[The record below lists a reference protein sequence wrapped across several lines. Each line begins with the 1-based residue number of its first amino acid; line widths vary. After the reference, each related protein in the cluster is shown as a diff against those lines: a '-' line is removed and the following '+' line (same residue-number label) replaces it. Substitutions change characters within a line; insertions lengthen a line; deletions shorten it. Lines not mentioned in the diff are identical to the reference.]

1 MFDIR
6 NSSFGFLSSFVIR
19 HSYREY
25 YHVASTIEAVNTTKY
40 HQPAQLLAAPDK
52 PAPTLSSP
60 LDINKASADE
70 LTALPGIGP
79 VMAQRIVEF
88 REEHGPF
95 RRVEDLLKVKGIGEK
110 SFEKLRPSI
119 KVSESK

>member
-1 MFDIR
+1 MHHSRLDSMR
-6 NSSFGFLSSFVIR
+6 RVAGFCALALLAML
-19 HSYREY
+19 
-25 YHVASTIEAVNTTKY
+25 VAG
-40 HQPAQLLAAPDK
+40 QPAPLLAAPDK
-52 PAPTLSSP
+52 PAPSPSAP

-70 LTALPGIGP
+70 LMALPGIGP
-79 VMAQRIVEF
+79 AMAQRIVEF

-110 SFEKLRPSI
+110 SFEKLRPSV